1 MEDQEHTEQ
10 TPEEE
15 KDVEGHSHKYGHKDA
30 PAAARNDEGD
40 DVEGHMHKYSH
51 KDSHKY

>member
-1 MEDQEHTEQ
+1 MEDQEHK

-15 KDVEGHSHKYGHKDA
+15 KDVEAHSHKDSHKDA
-30 PAAARNDEGD
+30 FDEGDGD

-51 KDSHKY
+51 KDMHKN